1 MDGNYGG
8 TMELRLAAADTIIYL
23 DLPPPLC
30 LWRVFL
36 RFWRYRG
43 RSRPDVAAGCPEKLD
58 WTFLKWIAHYRR
70 DRRPSIL
77 ERMAQYAE
85 GRCLIHL
92 QTVAQVK
99 RFLDGLPGRE

>member
-43 RSRPDVAAGCPEKLD
+43 RSRPDVAAGCGLRAAQKS
-58 WTFLKWIAHYRR
+58 WIGPILNGSPTTGATGGQAFWKGWHSMPKADASFICR
-70 DRRPSIL
+70 RRP
-77 ERMAQYAE
+77 
-85 GRCLIHL
+85 
-92 QTVAQVK
+92 K
-99 RFLDGLPGRE
+99 